1 MNSIKSLNITSA
13 AAVAAL
19 MMCVSAQ
26 TLQARH
32 LSPMQAL
39 ENASL
44 ASRMSTKS
52 TGAQSG
58 GYELAYSVE
67 TENVET
73 VYVFNRPTGG
83 YYVVAADDAVST
95 AILGYTDKGS
105 FDSEFIPDNIASL
118 LDSYG
123 RQVAYA
129 AANEEVS
136 TMAASPSDQGRPA
149 IAPLMV
155 THWGQGHAYARFTP
169 EVDGVHCKTGCVATA
184 MSQIIYYHKQV
195 APKGSIT
202 YRAARLAKDLTYDFN
217 GMSIDFDVI
226 RRAGDDVTNSA
237 AANEVSKLMAMCGHA
252 VKMNYST
259 SGSSATISNALSGFA
274 TYLGYDL
281 GMRNLS
287 RSYFTDAEWDELIYS
302 ELAAGRPIF
311 YSGTSTKEGGHAWV
325 CDGYD
330 GHGYYHMNWGW
341 ESSGDGYYLLSCLD
355 CHNTGY
361 GFNNSQS
368 VIVGIQPAREGSV
381 MAPVFT
387 FNADMVILVPEIS
400 RTADASVNVR
410 STSSIFNQSVGA
422 ITTTF
427 GLKLIDIY
435 GNVSY
440 AACAEPKTVNAN
452 MGVVSYNVPASAFP
466 AEGTY
471 RVSPAARDEN
481 GKWYDLQVKADK
493 ERAYYVECTPS
504 YLDFEKASVYE
515 ATHSAIEARP
525 SNQTAVAGIDEI
537 ATEGD
542 ILSQEIYT
550 AAGQYVGSFAAGET
564 PALAAGLYIV
574 RSQMTDGTLRTAKVV
589 F

>member
-13 AAVAAL
+13 ATVAAL

-26 TLQARH
+26 NIQARH
-32 LSPMQAL
+32 LTPMQAL

-44 ASRMSTKS
+44 AGRMSTKS

-67 TENVET
+67 TDNVET

-95 AILGYTDKGS
+95 AILGYTDKGK
-105 FDSEFIPDNIASL
+105 FDSEIIPDNIACML
-118 LDSYG
+118 ESYG

-129 AANEEVS
+129 AANEDVS
-136 TMAASPSDQGRPA
+136 TLAASPSNQGRPA

-155 THWGQGHAYARFTP
+155 THWGISYAYARFTP

-184 MSQIIYYHKQV
+184 MAQIIYYHKYV
-195 APKGSIT
+195 APKGSIS
-202 YRAARLAKDLTYDFN
+202 YRATTIARDLTYDFD

-226 RRAGDDVTNSA
+226 HRAGDDATNSA
-237 AANEVSKLMAMCGHA
+237 AANEVSTLMAMCGHA
-252 VKMNYST
+252 VKMNYGTAS
-259 SGSSATISNALSGFA
+259 SSATISNALAGFT

-287 RSYFTDAEWDELIYS
+287 RSYHTDAEWDELIYG

-311 YSGTSTKEGGHAWV
+311 YTGTSPKEGGHAWV

-341 ESSGDGYYLLSCLD
+341 EGSGDGYFLLSCLD
-355 CHNTGY
+355 AHNSGY

-368 VIVGIQPAREGSV
+368 VIVGIQPAQEGSV

-387 FNADMVILVPEIS
+387 FNADMVILVPEIDRAS
-400 RTADASVNVR
+400 DANVNVR
-410 STSSIFNQSVGA
+410 STSSIFNQSAGA
-422 ITTTF
+422 VTPTF
-427 GLKLIDIY
+427 GLKLIDMD

-440 AACAEPKTVNAN
+440 AACAEPKPVNAN
-452 MGVVSYNVPASAFP
+452 MGVVSYNVPVEAFP
-466 AEGTY
+466 TEGTY
-471 RVSPAARDEN
+471 RVTPAARDEN
-481 GKWYDLQVKADK
+481 GKWYDLQVKTDK
-493 ERAYYVECTPS
+493 ERAYYVECTPTH
-504 YLDFEKASVYE
+504 LNFEKASVYE
-515 ATHSAIEARP
+515 ATHSAIQPRIG
-525 SNQTAVAGIDEI
+525 NQTSNAGIDEI
-537 ATEGD
+537 ATEAD

-564 PALAAGLYIV
+564 PALASGLYIV